1 MVRPINAPNKDYLLY
16 VYKPCEF
23 VQAEMDWGKEE
34 EARYI
39 LIFTTTF
46 NYHFSLWIIT
56 ILLVQRKKNGIGV
69 EI

>member
-23 VQAEMDWGKEE
+23 VQLAEMDWGKEE

-46 NYHFSLWIIT
+46 NFHFSL
-56 ILLVQRKKNGIGV
+56 
-69 EI
+69 

>member
-1 MVRPINAPNKDYLLY
+1 MVRPINAPTKDYLLY

-23 VQAEMDWGKEE
+23 VQAEIDWGKEE

-46 NYHFSLWIIT
+46 NYHFSL
-56 ILLVQRKKNGIGV
+56 
-69 EI
+69 